1 MTRSVEKLQASHVL
15 DPFDCGTEALNR
27 YLKRHALINQ
37 LTGVSTTYVGLADQI
52 VIGYYSLAAASVNH
66 DEAPER
72 IKKGLPGYP
81 IPVALLARLAVDLKW
96 QHKGVGPALLKDA
109 MLRILQAA
117 EEIGIRAILV
127 HAKDEKARDFYAKF
141 DFIQS
146 PTERLH
152 LFIAL
157 NDII

>member
-1 MTRSVEKLQASHVL
+1 
-15 DPFDCGTEALNR
+15 
-27 YLKRHALINQ
+27 
-37 LTGVSTTYVGLADQI
+37 VGLADQI
-52 VIGYYSLAAASVNH
+52 VIGYYSLAAASVSH

-72 IKKGLPGYP
+72 IKKGLPQYP
-81 IPVALLARLAVDLKW
+81 IPVVLLARLAVDLKW

-109 MLRILQAA
+109 MLRVLQAA

-127 HAKDEKARDFYAKF
+127 HAKDEKARDFYTKF

-146 PTERLH
+146 PTDRLH

-157 NDII
+157 KDII